1 MKVLT
6 RRWGNA
12 LLPVRQNLVDRLN
25 ESPHPKVG
33 KTQIVT
39 EKGDLARQASMKVP
53 TRRWGKAA
61 VLALVADNQVAS
73 MKVPTRRWGKAA
85 VLALVADHQ
94 VASMKVPT
102 RRWGKGAHHA
112 PELFLARLNESP
124 RPKAE
129 KFIHIVPSDKD
140 YSPQ

>member
-73 MKVPTRRWGKAA
+73 MKVPTRRWGK
-85 VLALVADHQ
+85 
-94 VASMKVPT
+94 
-102 RRWGKGAHHA
+102 GAHHA